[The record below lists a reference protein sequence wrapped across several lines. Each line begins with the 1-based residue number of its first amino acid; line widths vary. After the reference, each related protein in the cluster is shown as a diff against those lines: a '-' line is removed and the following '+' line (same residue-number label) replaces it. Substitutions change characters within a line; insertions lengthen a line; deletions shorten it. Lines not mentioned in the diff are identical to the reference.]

1 VPLATAADPDLLT
14 HRAFGVPNT
23 SMTPEIWE
31 TIEAKAN
38 ELARKLSVPVQA
50 GQAYAAIDGL
60 DGFEKVETD
69 DTDMQRHQEQ
79 FTGHFL
85 LDRDGVVRWASIEG
99 ANAGL
104 AGLPLF
110 PTDEELMAAAR
121 AL

>member
-1 VPLATAADPDLLT
+1 
-14 HRAFGVPNT
+14 
-23 SMTPEIWE
+23 M
-31 TIEAKAN
+31 
-38 ELARKLSVPVQA
+38 QA

-99 ANAGL
+99 AKDGL

>member
-1 VPLATAADPDLLT
+1 V
-14 HRAFGVPNT
+14 
-23 SMTPEIWE
+23 TPEVLE
-31 TIEAKAN
+31 AIEGKAN
-38 ELARKLSVPVQA
+38 ELARKLSVPVQP
-50 GQAYAAIDGL
+50 GQAYAAINGL

-69 DTDMQRHQEQ
+69 DTDLQRHQAQ

-99 ANAGL
+99 PSAGL

-110 PTDEELMAAAR
+110 PTEEELMAAAR